1 MRAMRRSDREI
12 TDRNDIEDIIKK
24 SSVCRLAMADG
35 NRPYIIPLN
44 FGYRDNVLYFHS
56 ARDGKKIDILR
67 KNPQICFEFDIG
79 HELITA
85 EKSCDWGM
93 KYKSVIGF
101 GTASL
106 VEDMDQRHE
115 ALAIIMRQ
123 YSTANHEFDEA
134 TVNKTAIIKV
144 EIEMMTGKKKGY

>member
-24 SSVCRLAMADG
+24 SRVCRLALADG
-35 NRPYIIPLN
+35 NQPYIIPLN

-56 ARDGKKIDILR
+56 ARDGKKIDILKR
-67 KNPQICFEFDIG
+67 NPAVCFEFDID
-79 HELITA
+79 HELVIA
-85 EKSCDWGM
+85 EKACDWGM
-93 KYKSVIGF
+93 KYRSVIGF

-106 VEDMDQRHE
+106 VENMDQRHE

-123 YSTANHEFDEA
+123 YSTASHEFDRA
-134 TVNKTAIIKV
+134 TVHKTAIIKV
-144 EIEMMTGKKKGY
+144 EIEMMTGKKKGF